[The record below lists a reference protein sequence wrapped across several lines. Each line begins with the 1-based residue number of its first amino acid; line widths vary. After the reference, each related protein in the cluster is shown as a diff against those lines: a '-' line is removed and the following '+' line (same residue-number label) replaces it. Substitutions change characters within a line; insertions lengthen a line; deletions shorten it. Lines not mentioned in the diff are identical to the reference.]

1 MANLD
6 LDKLILHFAQYNE
19 AEGKSPNTVLWYTE
33 MLSAFAKFHRSV
45 GATVILSESNLLS
58 VRDFIL
64 HEPNKPASPYTV

>member
-6 LDKLILHFAQYNE
+6 LDKLILHFAHYDE
-19 AEGKSPNTVLWYTE
+19 TEGKSPSTVLWYTE

-45 GATVILSESNLLS
+45 GATAILSEFNLLS
-58 VRDFIL
+58 ERDFTL